1 MKIPGNRI
9 LVALLC
15 AVIPGAFGSL
25 GAQQLPDI
33 GFRSVG
39 RAAPLPDDINSLPQV
54 GASRQR
60 NGAFNGSA
68 PAGQAPAGIQP
79 LPRDLFTTTDFY
91 ADRALWS
98 DPRYFRCNSL
108 IAIENLWVG
117 LAGEAAGV
125 NPAAAAPW
133 GYCDR
138 DYPRKSIVSPYPF
151 RTAQAHYEALL
162 EETRKR
168 GGPTVKTPATLP
180 DDWNGVYR
188 QPLFSPRND
197 NWITMRHTQVPTVLS
212 LLTDEYKQRLVQET
226 FHHGHTNKPMWT
238 AQYCWPEGFMRRWH
252 DWGAYDRQVM
262 VTPQMVQIFMSGA
275 QNFVTSIHVGRAF
288 KMDGP
293 VPRLGE
299 QVPRWY
305 GETIGF
311 WDGDTLI
318 TWTSN
323 IQAWTSHTAFEN
335 SGKMQAIEIYTPVHD
350 ASGKFTG
357 LNQEAVLYDP
367 EALVEPVRIVQRM
380 DKRANFADAAVNP
393 VPFVECI
400 QTIYPLNGTATPVV
414 PGRVI
419 EYEQPDMY
427 GRPWA
432 RIWEKYWEQGMK
444 KPAEDD
450 LFDFSQEPRK

>member
-1 MKIPGNRI
+1 MKFPTNRI
-9 LVALLC
+9 LLALLC
-15 AVIPGAFGSL
+15 VAMSGASGSL
-25 GAQQLPDI
+25 VAQQLPDI

-39 RAAPLPDDINSLPQV
+39 RAAPLPDDINSFPQV

-60 NGAFNGSA
+60 NGAFIGSA
-68 PAGQAPAGIQP
+68 QPGQTPAGVKP

-108 IAIENLWVG
+108 IAIENMWVG
-117 LAGEAAGV
+117 FGADAAK
-125 NPAAAAPW
+125 NLPASAPW

-138 DYPRKSIVSPYPF
+138 DYPRSSIVSPYPF

-162 EETRKR
+162 EEARKR
-168 GGPTVKTPATLP
+168 GGPTVKTPGTLP
-180 DDWNGVYR
+180 DEWNGVYR
-188 QPLFSPRND
+188 QPRFSPRND
-197 NWITMRHTQVPTVLS
+197 NWITMRYTQVPTVLS
-212 LLTDEYKQRLVQET
+212 LLTDEYRQRLVQET
-226 FHHGHTNKPMWT
+226 FHHGHTNKPMWA

-252 DWGAYDRQVM
+252 EWAAYDRQVM

-275 QNFVTSIHVGRAF
+275 ENFITNIHVGRAF

-311 WDGDTLI
+311 WDQDTLI

-323 IQAWTSHTAFEN
+323 IQAWASHTAFEN
-335 SGKMQAIEIYTPVHD
+335 SGKMQSIEIYTPLHD
-350 ASGKFTG
+350 ARGKFTG
-357 LNQEAVLYDP
+357 LNHEAVIYDP
-367 EALVEPVRIVQRM
+367 EALVEPIRIVERM
-380 DKRANFADAAVNP
+380 DKRADFADAAVNP
-393 VPFVECI
+393 IPFVACI
-400 QTIYPLNGTATPVV
+400 PTIYPLEGTATPVV
-414 PGRVI
+414 PGHVI
-419 EYEQPDMY
+419 EYEVPDMY

-432 RIWEKYWEQGMK
+432 HIWEEYWEQGMTR
-444 KPAEDD
+444 PDEDD
-450 LFDFSQEPRK
+450 LFDFSQEPGK

>member
-1 MKIPGNRI
+1 MKIPSNRI
-9 LVALLC
+9 LAGLIC
-15 AVIPGAFGSL
+15 AAMPGAFGSL

-33 GFRSVG
+33 GYRSVG
-39 RAAPLPDDINSLPQV
+39 RAAPLPVDVNSLPQV
-54 GASRQR
+54 GASRPR
-60 NGAFNGSA
+60 NGAFNGAA
-68 PAGQAPAGIQP
+68 PAGQTPAGITP

-117 LAGEAAGV
+117 LAGDAADK
-125 NPAAAAPW
+125 NPAATAPW
-133 GYCDR
+133 GHCDR
-138 DYPRKSIVSPYPF
+138 DYPRGSIVSPYPF

-168 GGPTVKTPATLP
+168 GGPTVQTSATLP
-180 DDWNGVYR
+180 DEWNGVYR
-188 QPLFSPRND
+188 QPFRSPRND
-197 NWITMRHTQVPTVLS
+197 TWITMRHTQVPTVLS
-212 LLTDEYKQRLVQET
+212 LLTDEYRQRLVQET

-275 QNFVTSIHVGRAF
+275 RNFLTSVHVGRAF

-311 WDGDTLI
+311 WDQDTLI

-323 IQAWTSHTAFEN
+323 IQGWTSHTAFEH
-335 SGKMQAIEIYTPVHD
+335 SGQMQSIEIYTPLHD

-357 LNQEAVLYDP
+357 LNHEAVLYDP

-380 DKRANFADAAVNP
+380 DKRADFADAEVNP

-400 QTIYPLNGTATPVV
+400 QTIYPVNGAATPVA

-419 EYEQPDMY
+419 DFEVPDMY

-432 RIWEKYWEQGMK
+432 QIWEKYWEQDME
-444 KPAEDD
+444 KPEEDD
-450 LFDFSQEPRK
+450 LFDFSQEAGQ